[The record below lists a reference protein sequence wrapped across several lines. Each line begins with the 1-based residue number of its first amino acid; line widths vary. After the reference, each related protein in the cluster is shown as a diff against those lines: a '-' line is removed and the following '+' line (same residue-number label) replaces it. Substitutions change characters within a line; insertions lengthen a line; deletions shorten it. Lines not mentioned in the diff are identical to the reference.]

1 MVTSA
6 PSGLGPLSGLR
17 VLEFAGIGPG
27 PHACILLADLGADVV
42 RVQRPGTWRQGR
54 PDPFGRGRQALVEL
68 DLKDAGG
75 RAEALELVA
84 RADVLVEGFRPGVM
98 EGLGLGPADAFV
110 RNPRLVYGRM
120 TGWGQEGP
128 WSARAGHDI
137 NYISITGV
145 LNAIGRSGERPVPPI
160 NLVGDYGGGSMFL
173 LFGILAALYERQRS
187 GEGQVVDAA
196 MVDGAVAL
204 SHLVW
209 ASRGRG
215 PALGG
220 WSDERGTNTLDSGAP
235 FYDVYETADGLYM
248 AVGAIEPQFY
258 AELLDGLGIDPDSLP
273 PQHDRAHW
281 PETKQ
286 RFADAF
292 RAKTRA
298 EWTDIFVGRDAC
310 TTPVLSFAEAPGND
324 HLAARSTFAEID
336 GVVQHRTAPRF
347 SRTAPGA
354 PGPGPQETTDAAT
367 IWRD

>member
-1 MVTSA
+1 MVTTA
-6 PSGLGPLSGLR
+6 PGGHGPLSGLR

-42 RVQRPGTWRQGR
+42 RVQRPGTVRQGR
-54 PDPFGRGRQALVEL
+54 SDPLGRGRQALVEL
-68 DLKDAGG
+68 DLKEARGKT
-75 RAEALELVA
+75 EALGLIA
-84 RADVLVEGFRPGVM
+84 RADVLIEGFRPGVM
-98 EGLGLGPADAFV
+98 EGLGLGPDDALA
-110 RNPRLVYGRM
+110 RNPGLIYGRM
-120 TGWGQEGP
+120 TGWGQQGP
-128 WSARAGHDI
+128 WAARAGHDI

-173 LFGILAALYERQRS
+173 LFGILSALYERQHS
-187 GEGQVVDAA
+187 GAGQVVDAA

-215 PALGG
+215 PELGG
-220 WSDERGTNTLDSGAP
+220 WSDERGTNILDSGAP

-258 AELLDGLGIDPDSLP
+258 AELLDGLGIDPGSLP

-281 PETKQ
+281 PEIKR
-286 RFADAF
+286 RFADVF
-292 RAKTRA
+292 RGKTRA
-298 EWTDIFVGRDAC
+298 EWTEIFVGRDAC

-324 HLAARSTFAEID
+324 HLAARGTFAEID
-336 GVVQHRTAPRF
+336 GVVQHSTAPRF
-347 SRTAPGA
+347 SRSSPGA
-354 PGPGPQETTDAAT
+354 PRRAPEGTTEAAT